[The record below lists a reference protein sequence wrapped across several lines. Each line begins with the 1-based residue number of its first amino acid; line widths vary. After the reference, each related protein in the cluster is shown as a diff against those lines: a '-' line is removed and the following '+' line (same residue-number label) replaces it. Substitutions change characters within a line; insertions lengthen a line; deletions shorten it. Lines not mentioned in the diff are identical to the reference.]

1 MTHSSRNV
9 SHITLC
15 CGILSLKINIILI
28 CDLILKYT
36 YKLQK
41 EVNVINNTWRKV
53 RVGAQDW

>member
-41 EVNVINNTWRKV
+41 EVNVINNT
-53 RVGAQDW
+53 